1 MVVAVAAATA
11 AVESCNRGV
20 LLGMKRVWPPFVGYG
35 HGRTEVEEEAGA
47 AAKEEISI
55 TGAVEG
61 EAVSD
66 WDEESIAEGR
76 ESFLIYLGLWYQV
89 ENNRMT

>member
-1 MVVAVAAATA
+1 
-11 AVESCNRGV
+11 
-20 LLGMKRVWPPFVGYG
+20 VGYG

-76 ESFLIYLGLWYQV
+76 ESFLIYLGL
-89 ENNRMT
+89 